1 MRTTTAQVALVILLL
16 GVAIGATLWVH
27 GCSSAAFPGAA
38 NRASEAAAD
47 VPQAQRTVTTWKR
60 SRITPNTSHLKVGDK
75 EELPLRGMQANVRID
90 GFRARVTLDCY
101 FYNDRNR
108 ILEGTFQLRLPDGA
122 SPHFLA
128 YGATVFRSPDV
139 PQDQPVFFTDDQ
151 ARGMTGE
158 PSAVMA
164 DRQETWTKPK
174 EARVVPKEKAAFAYG
189 ETVHR
194 RVDPALMEWAGAGVF
209 NARVFPLFPKRLH
222 RIVIGYDVDLT
233 PAGED
238 LEYRL
243 DLPEK
248 VSNLAADVSV
258 PNIPG
263 VDVAVSPAAKP
274 TRTASRSYYRFENT
288 QARTITVRVRQ
299 PGAIALTGKDGSG
312 GEYFAA
318 RFRPALPPGENVA
331 RPSRKVF
338 LVDTSLSSNP
348 DRFNIYL
355 KLLAALLENNRDSI
369 DRLSVLFFNV
379 ESSWWR
385 GGNVENTP
393 ANVRALLAF
402 ANNLALEGA
411 TDLESALSAAAQPP
425 GAADAAE
432 PIDVFL
438 LSDAAATWGESN
450 LHAMAKT
457 LGEATLFAYRT
468 GLAGTDSR
476 ALDFLTSATGGAVFS
491 IVGEAEIPK
500 AAVAHRSRPWS
511 MRAVEVPGGGNL
523 MLAGR
528 PRVIYPGQDLVLVGR
543 GTPQPNAKIVLD
555 LRRRD
560 GRKQL
565 VATRLDHTLQSPLA
579 ARVYG
584 QIAVTQLEELET
596 ATEEISKAYATHFRV
611 TGRTCSL
618 LMLES
623 EADYRRFNIKPEEDA
638 FVVKS
643 RPADEAVAKA
653 LRDLGDALGD
663 PKASFLAWL
672 RKLQHMPGMTFRLP
686 ASLRMA
692 IESMPGESFVVSSA
706 PLRCKART
714 WEAVPA
720 KLRKQLASGKLDYDV
735 LTEDAARRLTRFGP
749 ADAIKTVSSLVEKS
763 PGDSV
768 LARDVGF
775 SAMQWG
781 LPAHAYHLF
790 RRVADA
796 RPYEPQT
803 YLAMARCLEE
813 MGRADLAMAYFE
825 VGLSGSWAGR
835 FGEFRRIVGLEY
847 VRFLRR
853 VSRGQLQTTVPQY
866 AAARLTS
873 VTGEFDVGKAD
884 LVVVILWNT
893 DRTDIDLHVTEPTG
907 EECFYKNPKT
917 RLGARLT
924 RDVTDGYGPEMYVL
938 PKARGGQYR
947 IRAKYYSTDRNRLSA
962 RTKVYATVYSGWGT
976 ENEKTS
982 RKVVTLAAR
991 EKMHDIA
998 VVDMLQ

>member
-1 MRTTTAQVALVILLL
+1 MKRTTSQVALVILFV
-16 GVAIGATLWVH
+16 GVAMGAGVWIH
-27 GCSSAAFPGAA
+27 GCSAPAWRGM
-38 NRASEAAAD
+38 RASEAARGA
-47 VPQAQRTVTTWKR
+47 PEAQRNVTTWKR

-101 FYNDRNR
+101 FYNDHNR
-108 ILEGTFQLRLPDGA
+108 ILEGTFQLRLPEGA

-139 PQDQPVFFTDDQ
+139 SKDQPVFFTDGQ
-151 ARGMTGE
+151 SRKMTGD

-238 LEYRL
+238 FEYRF

-248 VSNLAADVSV
+248 VSKLTADVSV
-258 PNIPG
+258 ANIPG
-263 VDVAVSPAAKP
+263 VDVTVAPHAKP
-274 TRTASRSYYRFENT
+274 VRTASRSYYRFEGT
-288 QARTITVRVRQ
+288 QARTITVRLRK
-299 PGAIALTGKDGSG
+299 PGTMALTGRGASG
-312 GEYFAA
+312 GEYFAT

-331 RPSRKVF
+331 KPSRKVF

-355 KLLAALLENNRDSI
+355 KLLAALVEKNRDSI
-369 DRLSVLFFNV
+369 DRLNVLFFNV
-379 ESSWWR
+379 ESFWWR

-411 TDLESALSAAAQPP
+411 TDLESALSATARPP
-425 GAADAAE
+425 GAAE

-450 LHAMAKT
+450 LHVMAQS
-457 LGEATLFAYRT
+457 LGPATLFAYRT

-476 ALDFLTSATGGAVFS
+476 ALDFLAAETGGAVFS

-500 AAVAHRSRPWS
+500 AAVAHRSRPWQI
-511 MRAVEVPGGGNL
+511 RAVEVTGGGNL

-543 GTPQPNAKIVLD
+543 GTPAANAKIVLD

-560 GRKQL
+560 GGKAI
-565 VATRLDHTLQSPLA
+565 VTTRLDHMVQSPLA
-579 ARVYG
+579 ARAYG
-584 QIAVTQLEELET
+584 QIAVAQLEELDA

-976 ENEKTS
+976 KNEKTS

-991 EKMHDIA
+991 KKMHDIA
-998 VVDMLQ
+998 VVNMLQ